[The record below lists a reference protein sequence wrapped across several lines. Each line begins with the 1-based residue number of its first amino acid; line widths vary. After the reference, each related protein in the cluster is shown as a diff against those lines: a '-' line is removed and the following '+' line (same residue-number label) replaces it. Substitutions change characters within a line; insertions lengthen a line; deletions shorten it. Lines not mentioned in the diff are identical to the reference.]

1 MSTAVHRTSTPSLS
15 IPATQNT
22 APVLEFNCLYTHDI
36 RRKQKRWQDG
46 FLRFHTFNKR
56 VMVYDVPRNF
66 IGDMHWAS
74 AEAMQEGDE
83 VMLEKDGVL
92 VEVAQSVGRTETD
105 LTELRASTKKVR
117 PQTTSSPVRGAVNTP
132 ARAMAPPP
140 TRPMTA
146 HTGPQLKHRSLNALL
161 GAPKGASGR
170 AAPPSKSPFEVRQ
183 ADMENTEWES
193 ERPAK
198 WSRTE
203 SWSVT
208 RTTTTPKAKV
218 PQEAPL
224 WQRTADARKAGA
236 GKKKK
241 KAAPAAD
248 QQRLGTKEI
257 IDLSDDLDVPSSAF
271 LPGFSSDAIMPPS
284 SPATEVQA
292 ARCATP
298 SASSRQQ
305 VPLAIA
311 RSSSPAFQT
320 QHAPER
326 RRDRP
331 VQSRRLERPAE
342 TRAEAL
348 PAKKASRQDR
358 GSPKHVAPPFLPPS
372 TDPSTTLRMS
382 TSASRKKTLACI
394 DQLPKAPPIG
404 SKSAGSRQTTE
415 IITTSE
421 VRNKTPG
428 EKLKERLVRIERKK
442 QQRAQDLQAVVDDA
456 GDDVELDTND
466 TFNATAEISRL
477 DETLLL
483 HRDSSPRTEHAAGA
497 TEIIQIP
504 DQDRPPDPLPADV
517 ISTVAKLQPT
527 DARSRSAPVRQSRS
541 FQRVLSES
549 NTSVSISPKRIPGAP
564 VRYTPS
570 PTRRSVASD
579 RGPNCASIT
588 PVANTVGTP
597 PHASIPSDAPP
608 DVEQTTQAPQKS
620 AITKRAML
628 HPQAM
633 EIPQAK
639 GTSLAKPK
647 AAPKRKGIGRKEIRK
662 NAASCFPPALDT
674 SANGTATVVLSKP
687 FQAPKAPVAQHTPP
701 EAKDVGPW
709 SRDAYDLF
717 TWRPP
722 GWCEEDWRLGPD
734 GDGDTA

>member
-83 VMLEKDGVL
+83 VMLEKKRVL
-92 VEVAQSVGRTETD
+92 VEVAQSVGRTATD

-132 ARAMAPPP
+132 VRAMAPPP

-183 ADMENTEWES
+183 GDMENAEWES

-198 WSRTE
+198 RSRTE
-203 SWSVT
+203 TWSVT
-208 RTTTTPKAKV
+208 RTTTIPKARV

-224 WQRTADARKAGA
+224 WQRTADVRKAGA
-236 GKKKK
+236 GSKKK

-284 SPATEVQA
+284 SPAKEVPA
-292 ARCATP
+292 AKCATA
-298 SASSRQQ
+298 SAPAKQQ

-326 RRDRP
+326 RRDRA
-331 VQSRRLERPAE
+331 VQSDRLEQPAG

-348 PAKKASRQDR
+348 RAKKPSRQNR
-358 GSPKHVAPPFLPPS
+358 SSPKHVAPPCLPPS

-394 DQLPKAPPIG
+394 DQLPKAAPVG

-415 IITTSE
+415 PITTSQ
-421 VRNKTPG
+421 VQNKTPG
-428 EKLKERLVRIERKK
+428 EKLKGRLARIERKK
-442 QQRAQDLQAVVDDA
+442 QQRAQDLQAVVNDA
-456 GDDVELDTND
+456 GDDAELDTND
-466 TFNATAEISRL
+466 TLNAAAEISRL
-477 DETLLL
+477 DQTLLL

-497 TEIIQIP
+497 TEIN
-504 DQDRPPDPLPADV
+504 DLSERDRPPDPFPADV
-517 ISTVAKLQPT
+517 ISIEAILPSADTGL
-527 DARSRSAPVRQSRS
+527 RSASMRQSRS
-541 FQRVLSES
+541 FQRVLSEGS
-549 NTSVSISPKRIPGAP
+549 TTAPKRMPGAP

-570 PTRRSVASD
+570 PTRRSMASV
-579 RGPNCASIT
+579 RQPSRASVT
-588 PVANTVGTP
+588 PVARAVKAP
-597 PHASIPSDAPP
+597 PDIAITSDAPTG
-608 DVEQTTQAPQKS
+608 VEEITHAPQK
-620 AITKRAML
+620 AATTARPML
-628 HPQAM
+628 HPQAR
-633 EIPQAK
+633 E
-639 GTSLAKPK
+639 TSPAKPK

-662 NAASCFPPALDT
+662 NAASCFQPALDT
-674 SANGTATVVLSKP
+674 TANGTATVVLSKP
-687 FQAPKAPVAQHTPP
+687 FQAPKTPAAFQPPP
-701 EAKDVGPW
+701 EPKDIGPW

-722 GWCEEDWRLGPD
+722 GWCEEDWRLAPG
-734 GDGDTA
+734 GDGDAA